1 MRGSVG
7 QYNFYQRAG
16 ETIVREKQ
24 APKEVPTRSYKQMK
38 RRVQLRNIQNLWS
51 AFANH
56 LKPSFE
62 GKSNKISHYNAFTAA
77 NFGLV
82 HVYLDKDEARNGG
95 CVVAPY
101 QITRGS
107 LPSIMVSESTTGNIK
122 KTDIAVGS
130 TFAITSATT
139 VKDLTDEIIAH
150 NEAFMNGDQIAVFI
164 LRQLVNAATGVP
176 YVVVEAEAFNL
187 NTSDNVTKV
196 RDIVSEAGFSIVDEC
211 IAASN
216 TVNGGICWV
225 HSRETQNGTRVGT
238 QFIEVS
244 NTLLAQYQ
252 TKTKM
257 NEAIDSYGGADG
269 VDYLTP
275 KTDEDDEPGPGPV
288 PPTDAVLTLA
298 LDPEDAGAYT
308 VNGEHLEV
316 GGEYEYPVGS
326 ELEVH
331 FEAASG
337 WTFGGW
343 KNREETDPDFTLTL
357 SGDTTLEAI
366 VLED

>member
-1 MRGSVG
+1 
-7 QYNFYQRAG
+7 
-16 ETIVREKQ
+16 
-24 APKEVPTRSYKQMK
+24 MK

-51 AFANH
+51 AFTNN

-62 GKSNKISHYNAFTAA
+62 DKPSLWSDFNAFTSA

-82 HVYLDKDEARNGG
+82 HVYLDKGEARGGG

-107 LPSIMVSESTTGNIK
+107 LPSIMVSESAG
-122 KTDIAVGS
+122 G
-130 TFAITSATT
+130 
-139 VKDLTDEIIAH
+139 VKNA
-150 NEAFMNGDQIAVFI
+150 NYKNGDQIAVFI

-196 RDIVSEAGFSIVDEC
+196 RDVVSEAGFSIVDEC

-216 TVNGGICWV
+216 IVNGGIAWV
-225 HSRETQNGTRVGT
+225 HSRETQNRTLVGT
-238 QFIEVS
+238 QFIVVS

-257 NEAIDSYGGADG
+257 NEAIESYGGTDN
-269 VDYLTP
+269 VDFLTP
-275 KTDEDDEPGPGPV
+275 KGNEDEEPGPGPV
-288 PPTDAVLTLA
+288 PPSDAVVTIA

-308 VNGEHLEV
+308 INGEHVDV
-316 GGEYEYPVGS
+316 GGEYEYPIGA

-331 FEAASG
+331 FEAAGG

-343 KNREETDPDFTLTL
+343 KNRTESDPDITVTVT
-357 SGDTTLEAI
+357 GDTTLEAI